1 MSKGEDDEED
11 LFRMVIKVT
20 KEGHPELYSELASV
34 GRVHRAERMRMLATM
49 SLWHSQSGDER
60 PAAPKPSADN
70 PDKPRRVTAPQATP
84 AVDPEEEA
92 RRLEQ
97 ERLEAKRRSFKDS
110 LVVGFNE
117 E

>member
-1 MSKGEDDEED
+1 MAKGEDDEED
-11 LFRMVIKVT
+11 LFKVVVKVT
-20 KEGHPELYSELASV
+20 KEGHPELYNELASV
-34 GRVHRAERMRMLATM
+34 GRVHRAERMRMLSTLA
-49 SLWHSQSGDER
+49 LWQSQASDER
-60 PAAPKPSADN
+60 TSLPRPSAVAAE
-70 PDKPRRVTAPQATP
+70 KPRRSPAPQATP